1 MGYPTQKPLKL
12 LERIIEASTDK
23 GDWVL
28 DPFCGC
34 GTAVIASEKL
44 HRHWVGMDITYLAI
58 NLIRNRLKDSFPT
71 IRFKIEGEPQDLS
84 GAVALAKA
92 DRYQF
97 QWWAV
102 SLIGARPYGST
113 DAEPQKGKKGADEG
127 VDGWLK
133 FQDGKEGN
141 IEAVLVQVKSGNV
154 EAKDIRE
161 LRDRLTAKHAAIGV
175 FITLERPTSDMIKE
189 MRATDPYVSP
199 RWKQEYPRIQIIT
212 VESLLKGHR
221 PLLPPTVN
229 LFTEAKGQKYARTP
243 TEDLDKWTD
252 ED

>member
-1 MGYPTQKPLKL
+1 MSEWVIL
-12 LERIIEASTDK
+12 IEASTDK

-58 NLIRNRLKDSFPT
+58 NLIRNRLKDSFPN
-71 IRFKIEGEPQDLS
+71 IRFKVEGEPQDMS
-84 GAVALAKA
+84 GAVALARESA

-102 SLIGARPYGST
+102 CLIGARPYGST
-113 DAEPQKGKKGADEG
+113 DADPHKGKKGADEG
-127 VDGWLK
+127 IDGWLK

-141 IEAVLVQVKSGNV
+141 IETVLVQVKSGGV
-154 EAKDIRE
+154 QAKDIRE
-161 LRDRLTAKHAAIGV
+161 LRDRLSAKHAAIGI
-175 FITLERPTSDMIKE
+175 FITLENPTGEMIKE
-189 MRATDPYVSP
+189 VKATDPYVSP
-199 RWKQEYPRIQIIT
+199 RWKQEYPRIQMFT
-212 VESLLKGHR
+212 VEALLKGQR
-221 PLLPPTVN
+221 PQLPPTVN
-229 LFTEAKGQKYARTP
+229 LFTEARSQKYARTPP
-243 TEDLDKWTD
+243 TEDLDKWAE